1 MLSSTLA
8 FGLSFVL
15 FANTIACR
23 SHDHPVSSY
32 TEQLR
37 VVGPPGVNLNS
48 SESKHAASDSIY
60 SSSWLKDNLKRA
72 LNGTAMRNVSSLD
85 APRPA
90 LMDNSSD
97 LVEASKSTPV
107 VDDTEPTC
115 YRPRRAA
122 PIANPSHCNVA
133 IYEIISTGEPEEA
146 VLWHEREAWIHLTCK
161 VELVPISEYAS
172 EYMTRSH
179 LAQAA
184 TLIKRD
190 CVTFQ
195 HGFRGGYVA
204 VGLRTNFD
212 LRIWA
217 STSSITVNE
226 TTSAF
231 SHLLDS
237 PDPLGTG
244 LDSPL

>member
-15 FANTIACR
+15 FVDTIACS
-23 SHDHPVSSY
+23 SHDHPVPAY
-32 TEQLR
+32 AEQLR
-37 VVGPPGVNLNS
+37 VVSPPGFNLNS
-48 SESKHAASDSIY
+48 SESKHAASDSINP
-60 SSSWLKDNLKRA
+60 SSWLKDNLKRA

-85 APRPA
+85 ALRPA
-90 LMDNSSD
+90 LMDNSSN
-97 LVEASKSTPV
+97 LVEASKSTSIV
-107 VDDTEPTC
+107 NDTEPRC
-115 YRPRRAA
+115 YRPRRTA

-133 IYEIISTGEPEEA
+133 IYELISTGEPEEA
-146 VLWHEREAWIHLTCK
+146 VVWHERVAWTYLTCK
-161 VELVPISEYAS
+161 VELVPLSEYAS
-172 EYMTRSH
+172 EYITRSH

-184 TLIKRD
+184 VFIKHE
-190 CVTFQ
+190 CITSQ
-195 HGFRGGYVA
+195 HGFRGGWIA
-204 VGLRTNFD
+204 VGLRTNFH
-212 LRIWA
+212 LRVWA

-226 TTSAF
+226 TASAF